1 MGALIGLFCIMAVVG
16 SAIAIWLNTK
26 FGKSGW
32 KVCDMDFI
40 IMFFLVGAIIAA
52 GIAIWLNTKSGK
64 KWLASL

>member
-26 FGKSGW
+26 
-32 KVCDMDFI
+32 
-40 IMFFLVGAIIAA
+40 
-52 GIAIWLNTKSGK
+52 SGK

>member
-1 MGALIGLFCIMAVVG
+1 MYVVFIYGLSPSRVR
-16 SAIAIWLNTK
+16 N
-26 FGKSGW
+26 GW
-32 KVCDMDFI
+32 RVFDMDFI